1 MSKYAVLYQNP
12 PKLEIKKGA
21 KEVLFTTISCMCDN
35 KHTIQFK
42 KNSDGEFRVNGRGSS
57 MSNWQ
62 MKHDT
67 MDLTWAADEGN
78 WDKVIAMI
86 NTGTSQIS
94 EVRAR

>member
-1 MSKYAVLYQNP
+1 MSKYQDLHRNP

-42 KNSDGEFRVNGRGSS
+42 KNEEGEFRVNGRGSS

-62 MKHDT
+62 MKYDT

-78 WDKVIAMI
+78 WDEVIKMI